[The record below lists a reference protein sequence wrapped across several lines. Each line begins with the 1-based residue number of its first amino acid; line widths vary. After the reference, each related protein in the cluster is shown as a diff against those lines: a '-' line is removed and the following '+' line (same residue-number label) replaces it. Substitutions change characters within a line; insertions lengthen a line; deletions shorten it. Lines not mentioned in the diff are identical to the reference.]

1 MLEGIFWCF
10 VYLVHKG
17 QGCCTCD
24 SVLCQEELT
33 KTKMPIVPKMRNIY
47 ERYCSRKWLP
57 EWTLSLIPSH
67 SCVCVCGPSD
77 HSPAVASP

>member
-10 VYLVHKG
+10 VYLVYKG

-33 KTKMPIVPKMRNIY
+33 KTEMPIVPKKRNTY
-47 ERYCSRKWLP
+47 EPYSSRKWP
-57 EWTLSLIPSH
+57 EWTVSDSLTLSCLYMW
-67 SCVCVCGPSD
+67 
-77 HSPAVASP
+77 AT